1 MEGDTVK
8 LPKDITLT
16 EWTCEFYQENDTC
29 EQHQDTGQ
37 VLTITATDGGGGH
50 YLVLQTDRW
59 AVDTPQDLVALMEGV
74 LQIGKVEGR
83 KK

>member
-1 MEGDTVK
+1 MK

-16 EWTCEFYQENDTC
+16 EWTCEFYQENDTW
-29 EQHQDTGQ
+29 EQHQDTVQ

-50 YLVLQTDRW
+50 YLVLQTYRW
-59 AVDTPQDLVALMEGV
+59 AVDTAQDLVALMEGV
-74 LQIGKVEGR
+74 LQIGKVEGQ